1 MMNKAVVY
9 ARLSREDEDKLDGNK
24 KESRSIENQ
33 IKFLTCYAEKNSLT
47 ITKVYYD
54 DGVSGGTF
62 DRPAFNE
69 MIKDMK
75 RKKFN
80 IILIKD
86 FSRLGRVMHKVGDYV
101 ENIFPSYNV
110 RLISVSDNYD
120 SLTNSEDESVV
131 LRYFINEFYLKDF
144 KKKCRNARRHYA
156 MTKHLNYYPK
166 YGYNYDEERNEI
178 IDEVSASVVR
188 LIFDLVGNKGLTL
201 QKVADILNDREIPT
215 RSYYATKVLGLKALN
230 ANPAKEWNAE
240 KVWEIATDYEY
251 CGHSLNWTR
260 HKKEERILLKNTHLA
275 LIDEDL
281 FAKTQEKIKKR
292 SRIGVKLNH
301 IGRMLI
307 DRETNKHLYFSRGK
321 NAKLSSYFKRTNGLQ
336 QYRIQ
341 AQAIE
346 DVLYLDAIEMIKK
359 CRYNTDRL
367 YEFYK
372 KSIFNNEE
380 FNKDKLKTQLKELNC
395 AYEKLLETFFTGKI
409 AQEEFEVQAKKYCS
423 KITKVETLI
432 EKSDEKIVKIDVF
445 NLKFKKFLNKL
456 KEIPMDKYKLIQM
469 VISKVYINSPPV
481 DNEFDITIVYKL
493 EES

>member
-1 MMNKAVVY
+1 MMNKAVIY

-33 IKFLTCYAEKNSLT
+33 IKFLTSYAEKNSLT
-47 ITKVYYD
+47 VTKVYYD

-120 SLTNSEDESVV
+120 SSTSTEDESVV

-166 YGYNYDEERNEI
+166 YGYNYDEDRNEI
-178 IDEVSASVVR
+178 IDEVSANIVR
-188 LIFDLVGNKGLTL
+188 LIFDLVGNKGITL
-201 QKVADILNDREIPT
+201 QKVADLLNDREVPT

-230 ANPAKEWNAE
+230 ASPAKEWNAE

-275 LIDEDL
+275 LIDEEL
-281 FAKTQEKIKKR
+281 YWMAQSNIKKR
-292 SRIGVKLNH
+292 SRIAVRLNH
-301 IGRMLI
+301 IAKILV
-307 DRETNKHLYFSRGK
+307 DKESNKNLYFHRGK
-321 NAKLSSYFKRTNGLQ
+321 EDKASYYFKRKNGKEL
-336 QYRIQ
+336 YKIQ
-341 AQAIE
+341 STAIE
-346 DVLYLDAIEMIKK
+346 ETLYLDALELIQR
-359 CRYNTDRL
+359 CRHDKDKL
-367 YEFYK
+367 YSFYK
-372 KSIFNNEE
+372 KRLFNNAE
-380 FNKDKLKTQLKELNC
+380 FNKDKLKQQLKELNRD
-395 AYEKLLETFFTGKI
+395 YERILEDYFAGKMSDSV
-409 AQEEFEVQAKKYCS
+409 FENEAKKYSS
-423 KITKVETLI
+423 KIKKVEELL
-432 EKSDEKIVKIDVF
+432 EGADEQMAKIDVF
-445 NLKFKKFLNKL
+445 NLKFKKFIDKL
-456 KEIPMDKYKLIQM
+456 KEVPMDRYEIIQT
-469 VISKVYINSPPV
+469 VISKVYINPL
-481 DNEFDITIVYKL
+481 DAENEFDITIVYKI
-493 EES
+493 EE

>member
-1 MMNKAVVY
+1 MMNKAVIY

-33 IKFLTCYAEKNSLT
+33 IKFLTSYAEKNSLT
-47 ITKVYYD
+47 VTKVYYD

-120 SLTNSEDESVV
+120 SLTSTEDESVV

-178 IDEVSASVVR
+178 IDEVSANIVR
-188 LIFDLVGNKGLTL
+188 LIFDLVGKKGITL
-201 QKVADILNDREIPT
+201 QNVADILNDRGVPT

-230 ANPAKEWNAE
+230 ASPAKEWNAE

-275 LIDEDL
+275 LIDEEL
-281 FAKTQEKIKKR
+281 YWMAQSNIKKR
-292 SRIGVKLNH
+292 SRIAVRLNH
-301 IGRMLI
+301 IAKILV
-307 DRETNKHLYFSRGK
+307 DKESNKNLYFHRGK
-321 NAKLSSYFKRTNGLQ
+321 EDKASYYFKRKNGKEL
-336 QYRIQ
+336 YKIQ
-341 AQAIE
+341 STAIE
-346 DVLYLDAIEMIKK
+346 ETLYLDALELIQR
-359 CRYNTDRL
+359 CRHDKDKL
-367 YEFYK
+367 YSFYK
-372 KSIFNNEE
+372 KRLFNNAE
-380 FNKDKLKTQLKELNC
+380 FNKDKLKQQLKELNRD
-395 AYEKLLETFFTGKI
+395 YERILEDYFAGKMSDSV
-409 AQEEFEVQAKKYCS
+409 FENEAKKYSS
-423 KITKVETLI
+423 KIKKVEELL
-432 EKSDEKIVKIDVF
+432 EGADEQMAKIDVF
-445 NLKFKKFLNKL
+445 NLKFKKFIDKL
-456 KEIPMDKYKLIQM
+456 KEVPVDRYEIIQT
-469 VISKVYINSPPV
+469 VISKVYINPL
-481 DNEFDITIVYKL
+481 DAENEFDITIVYKI
-493 EES
+493 EE

>member
-1 MMNKAVVY
+1 MMNKAVIY

-24 KESRSIENQ
+24 TESRSIENQ
-33 IKFLTCYAEKNSLT
+33 IKLLTSYAEKNSLT
-47 ITKVYYD
+47 VTKVYYD

-120 SLTNSEDESVV
+120 SLTSSEDESVV

-166 YGYNYDEERNEI
+166 YGYNYDEDRNEI
-178 IDEVSASVVR
+178 IDEVSANIVR

-215 RSYYATKVLGLKALN
+215 RSYYATEVLGLKALN

-281 FAKTQEKIKKR
+281 YWKAQSNIKKR
-292 SRIGVKLNH
+292 SRIGVRLNH
-301 IGRMLI
+301 IAKMLV
-307 DRETNKHLYFSRGK
+307 DKETNKNLYFHRGK
-321 NAKLSSYFKRTNGLQ
+321 EDKASYYFKRINGKE
-336 QYRIQ
+336 QYKIQ
-341 AQAIE
+341 SLAIE
-346 DVLYLDAIEMIKK
+346 ETLYLDALEMIQK
-359 CRYNTDRL
+359 CRHDKDKL
-367 YEFYK
+367 YSFYK
-372 KSIFNNEE
+372 RRLFNNAE
-380 FNKDKLKTQLKELNC
+380 FNKDKLKQQLKELNRN
-395 AYEKLLETFFTGKI
+395 YEKVLEDYFAGKMTEAI
-409 AQEEFEVQAKKYCS
+409 FEIEAKKYSS
-423 KITKVETLI
+423 KIQKVEELL
-432 EKSDEKIVKIDVF
+432 EGADEQMAKIDVF
-445 NLKFKKFLNKL
+445 NLKFKKFVDKL
-456 KEIPMDKYKLIQM
+456 KEVPMDKYEIIQS
-469 VISKVYINSPPV
+469 VISKVYVKPLDV
-481 DNEFDITIVYKL
+481 ENEFDIIIVYKL
-493 EES
+493 EE

>member
-1 MMNKAVVY
+1 MMNKAVIY

-33 IKFLTCYAEKNSLT
+33 IKFLTSYAKKNSLT
-47 ITKVYYD
+47 VTKVYYD
-54 DGVSGGTF
+54 DGVSGETF

-75 RKKFN
+75 RKRFN
-80 IILIKD
+80 TILIKD
-86 FSRLGRVMHKVGDYV
+86 FSRLGRVMYKVGDYV
-101 ENIFPSYNV
+101 ENIFPSYNI

-120 SLTNSEDESVV
+120 SLTSSEDESVV

-166 YGYNYDEERNEI
+166 YGYNYDEERNEL
-178 IDEVSASVVR
+178 IDEVSANVVR

-201 QKVADILNDREIPT
+201 QKVADILNDRQVPT
-215 RSYYATKVLGLKALN
+215 RSYYATQVLGLKALN

-275 LIDEDL
+275 LIDEEL
-281 FAKTQEKIKKR
+281 YLKAQSNIKKR

-301 IGRMLI
+301 IGRILI
-307 DRETNKHLYFSRGK
+307 DRETNQHLYYSRSK
-321 NAKLSSYFKRTNGLQ
+321 DAKLSSYFKRKNGVQ

-346 DVLYLDAIEMIKK
+346 DALYLDAIEMIQN
-359 CRYNTDRL
+359 CRHNTDRL
-367 YEFYK
+367 YGFYK
-372 KSIFNNEE
+372 KRIFNNEE
-380 FNKDKLKTQLKELNC
+380 FNKEKLKSQLKELNGL
-395 AYEKLLETFFTGKI
+395 YEKLLEIYFAGKI
-409 AQEEFEVQAKKYCS
+409 PQEEFEIEAKKYCS
-423 KITKVETLI
+423 KITSVEMLI
-432 EKSDEKIVKIDVF
+432 EKSEDQMAKIHVF
-445 NLKFKKFLNKL
+445 NLKFKKFLDKL

-469 VISKVYINSPPV
+469 VISKVYINSPPI
-481 DNEFDITIVYKL
+481 DNELDITIVYKI
-493 EES
+493 EE

>member
-1 MMNKAVVY
+1 MNNRAVIY
-9 ARLSREDEDKLDGNK
+9 ARLSREDEDKIDGAK

-33 IKFLTCYAEKNSLT
+33 IKLLTDFAEENSFVLK
-47 ITKVYYD
+47 KVYYD
-54 DGVSGGTF
+54 DGESGGTF
-62 DRPAFNE
+62 DRPSFNE

-101 ENIFPSYNV
+101 ENIFPSYNI
-110 RLISVSDNYD
+110 RLISVSDKYD
-120 SLTNSEDESVV
+120 SLTSSNDDSVV

-144 KKKCRNARRHYA
+144 KKKCRKARKHYA
-156 MTKHLNYYPK
+156 LTKHLNYYPK
-166 YGYNYDEERNEI
+166 YGYNFDEDKNEI
-178 IDEVSASVVR
+178 IDEASANIVR
-188 LIFDLVGNKGLTL
+188 MLFDLVGNKGLTL
-201 QKVADILNDREIPT
+201 QKVADILNERNIPT
-215 RSYYATKVLGLKALN
+215 RSYYATEILGLKPLN
-230 ANPAKEWNAE
+230 KSPAKEWNAE
-240 KVWEIATDYEY
+240 KVWEIVTDYEY

-260 HKKEERILLKNTHLA
+260 HKAEERILLKNTHLA

-281 FAKTQEKIKKR
+281 FARTQEKIKKR

-307 DRETNKHLYFSRGK
+307 DKETNQHLYFSRNK
-321 NAKLSSYFKRTNGLQ
+321 DAKLSSYFKRINGLQ

-346 DVLYLDAIEMIKK
+346 DALYLDAIDMVQN
-359 CRYNTDRL
+359 CRHNTDRL

-372 KSIFNNEE
+372 KRIFNNEE
-380 FNKDKLKTQLKELNC
+380 FNKEKLKAQLKELNGL
-395 AYEKLLETFFTGKI
+395 YEKLLEVYFAGEMS
-409 AQEEFEVQAKKYCS
+409 QEEFELQAKKYCS
-423 KITKVETLI
+423 KITRVETLI
-432 EKSDEKIVKIDVF
+432 EKTDEQMAKIDVF

-456 KEIPMDKYKLIQM
+456 KEVPMDKYKLIQM

-481 DNEFDITIVYKL
+481 DNEFDITIVYKF
-493 EES
+493 EE